1 MYRESKNINQSLGHS
16 KTSSSLGSGAFAL
29 YGTLKILVVS
39 ALSVCNIF
47 FKTSFSTTL
56 SRLGLKSTITDG
68 ANGITILR
76 SA

>member
-1 MYRESKNINQSLGHS
+1 MYRESKISINH
-16 KTSSSLGSGAFAL
+16 
-29 YGTLKILVVS
+29 YGTRKRLVALDLERLHS
-39 ALSVCNIF
+39 TAPQNSRSLALSVCNIF